1 MSDRTDDLPRSLRDL
16 ISLRADQAKP
26 AAIDAAIR
34 DNAQVGG
41 TNLWV
46 LICAIVIAS
55 VGLNVNSTA
64 VIIGAM
70 LISPLMGPIIA
81 LGYGAGI
88 DDHGLMRLALRN
100 LATFVVISL
109 LASTSYFLVT
119 PLGEAHS
126 ELLARTSPSIWDVAI
141 AFFGGAA
148 GMIGLTRRGQGTL
161 IPGVAI
167 ATALMPPLCT
177 TGYGLATG
185 QPAFF
190 LGAFFLFLINCVFI
204 GLATLAITRM
214 LRLPRHAFA
223 DERARLRARIAISA
237 VVLLTLVPSIWLA
250 TRLVRDEAFRATAER
265 LVAGI
270 DDDGAEITV
279 LSRDVDPRARRVT
292 LSVIGRDADPDLE
305 ARLAARLR
313 DLGAAGARVVVHR
326 VDEDRIDLAAL
337 QGELRASAVQDAVA
351 AVEARSVRLA
361 EAERE
366 LQALNAAIDDLSRV
380 EAEIHAQLPELA
392 QAIVTGAQRS
402 DADGRKRLF
411 VLVALVD
418 AGGTSTGELDRLRRW
433 LGARLPEAEVEMV
446 VGARVGE
453 PTPTAAP

>member
-1 MSDRTDDLPRSLRDL
+1 MNDRAADLPRSLREL
-16 ISLRADQAKP
+16 LSLRADQAQP

-81 LGYGAGI
+81 LGYGAGV
-88 DDHGLMRLALRN
+88 DDHALMRHALRN
-100 LATFVVISL
+100 LMVFVAISL
-109 LASTSYFLVT
+109 LASTGYFLVT

-177 TGYGLATG
+177 TGYGIATG

-190 LGAFFLFLINCVFI
+190 LGAFLLFLINCVFI
-204 GLATLAITRM
+204 GLATLAITRL
-214 LRLPRHAFA
+214 LRLPRRAFP
-223 DERARLRARIAISA
+223 DRATQRRAHLVIS
-237 VVLLTLVPSIWLA
+237 VLVLLTLVPSVLLA
-250 TRLVRDEAFRATAER
+250 GRLVREENFRSTAAR
-265 LVAGI
+265 LIDGI
-270 DDDGAEITV
+270 AADGTQATV
-279 LSRDVDPRARRVT
+279 LAREVDARTRRIV
-292 LSVIGRDADPDLE
+292 LSVIGRDAGPELG
-305 ARLAARLR
+305 ARLTARLR
-313 DLGAAGARVVVHR
+313 DLGITDGTVEVHR
-326 VDEDRIDLAAL
+326 IDEDRIDLAAL
-337 QGELRASAVQDAVA
+337 RGELRAGAVNDAIA
-351 AVEARSVRLA
+351 AVEARSVRVA
-361 EAERE
+361 ELERE
-366 LQALNAAIDDLSRV
+366 LQELNAAIAELSRV
-380 EAEIHAQLPELA
+380 EAEIHAQLPELGR
-392 QAIVTGAQRS
+392 AIVTGAQHAS
-402 DADGRKRLF
+402 PEGGKQLY

-418 AGGTSTGELDRLRRW
+418 AGNTAPAELERLGRW
-433 LGARLPEAEVEMV
+433 LAARLPHAEVELV
-446 VGARVGE
+446 VGTAVGE
-453 PTPTAAP
+453 PTTPAAP